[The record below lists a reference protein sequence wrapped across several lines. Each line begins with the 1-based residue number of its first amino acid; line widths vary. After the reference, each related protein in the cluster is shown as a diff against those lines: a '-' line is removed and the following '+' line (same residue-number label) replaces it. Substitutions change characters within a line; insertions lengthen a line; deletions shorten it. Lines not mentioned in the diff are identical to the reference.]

1 MADSRW
7 YPAAGETGV
16 VGRFEYHKILDV
28 VASRAADEEKTKEII
43 VCRMKGTGSA
53 DDSVSKVKEDNQQS
67 LIKRFPD
74 AWLAFQGQ
82 EVKIEG
88 IPIAKLGFPDQVNVI
103 LQLNGVVTVE
113 QLAELPDLACQNV
126 GFGTRKRREAAQ
138 EYLKHGAA
146 ALEHNKIT
154 NHSDPEP
161 TEKRK
166 PGRPRKDAE
175 QVAA

>member
-16 VGRFEYHKILDV
+16 VGRFEYLDIIDV
-28 VASRAADEEKTKEII
+28 VASRAADEEKTKQII

-53 DDSVSKVKEDNQQS
+53 DESVSKVKEDNQQI
-67 LIKRFPD
+67 LVKRFPD

-113 QLAELPDLACQNV
+113 QLAELPDLACQNI

-138 EYLKHGAA
+138 AYLEDGAA
-146 ALEHNKIT
+146 SLEHNKIA
-154 NHSDPEP
+154 NHSDP
-161 TEKRK
+161 K
-166 PGRPRKDAE
+166 PKNKGGRPRKNVE